1 MSQAQPGPDARP
13 TGEIIQV
20 PNVLRAKVGPR
31 FGGVAP
37 AALARAE
44 AALKELSGNFHQWL
58 QDEIDKLEAAR
69 VQVKEAGPTAANM
82 NQLHLHAHDLKGL
95 GGTYDYPLITRVA
108 GSLSKMMD
116 EPAERSSAPLFLVD
130 AHIDAIRAIMRGE
143 IRDPAHPVGCALAEA
158 LEAHVRDHLAA
169 RATA

>member
-1 MSQAQPGPDARP
+1 MSQAQPKPDARP
-13 TGEIIQV
+13 EGEIIQV

-31 FGGVAP
+31 FGGIDP

-44 AALKELSGNFHQWL
+44 AALKELSCNFAEWL
-58 QDEIDKLEAAR
+58 QEEIDKLEAAR
-69 VQVKEAGPTAANM
+69 AKVKAEGATAPNM
-82 NQLHLHAHDLKGL
+82 NALHLHAHDLKGL

-108 GSLSKMMD
+108 GSLCKMMD
-116 EPAERSSAPLFLVD
+116 DPGERPRAPLWLVD

-143 IRDPAHPVGCALAEA
+143 IRDAAHPVGRALAEA

-169 RATA
+169 KAA